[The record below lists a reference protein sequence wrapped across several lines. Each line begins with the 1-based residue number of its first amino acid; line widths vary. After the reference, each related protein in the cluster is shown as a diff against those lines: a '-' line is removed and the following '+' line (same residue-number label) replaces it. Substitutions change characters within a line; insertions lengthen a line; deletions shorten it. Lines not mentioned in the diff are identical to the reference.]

1 MGRLIIRLYSFS
13 YHSYVRLKRMMK
25 ELFINSKGGNI
36 KYDYKDRREGEAQLF
51 IK

>member
-1 MGRLIIRLYSFS
+1 MRVEKAKDRNIRETY
-13 YHSYVRLKRMMK
+13 REIK

-51 IK
+51 TK

>member
-1 MGRLIIRLYSFS
+1 MDRLIIRLYNFS

>member
-1 MGRLIIRLYSFS
+1 MTFALCVLS
-13 YHSYVRLKRMMK
+13 LTLT

-51 IK
+51 TK